1 MKVERPVVSTENQV
15 NLNDYQ
21 KVNDFLSNNGI
32 FPILYGS
39 LGVSVYLG
47 NFKKFGDIDLLIEDS
62 FLNEKWNDLIII
74 MNNNGFK
81 LIDED
86 EHEFVN
92 NQNINVAFAKQSILQ
107 RDNICDLQKDIQ
119 TLCID
124 GVTVRTLSKEA
135 FIRAYTVSAKDGY
148 RKNVRGKK
156 DLDIINRLKKIS

>member
-1 MKVERPVVSTENQV
+1 MKEKRVIPLTENQV
-15 NLNDYQ
+15 SLRDYQ

-32 FPILYGS
+32 SPILYGS

-47 NFKKFGDIDLLIEDS
+47 NFKEFGDIDLLVEDS
-62 FLNEKWNDLIII
+62 FLNEKWNDLIKI
-74 MNNNGFK
+74 MDNNGFK

-119 TLCID
+119 THCID
-124 GVTVRTLSKEA
+124 GVTIRTLSKEA
-135 FIRAYTVSAKDGY
+135 FIRAYTVSVKDGY
-148 RKNVRGKK
+148 RRDVRGKK
-156 DLDIINRLKKIS
+156 DLDIINRLNKIS